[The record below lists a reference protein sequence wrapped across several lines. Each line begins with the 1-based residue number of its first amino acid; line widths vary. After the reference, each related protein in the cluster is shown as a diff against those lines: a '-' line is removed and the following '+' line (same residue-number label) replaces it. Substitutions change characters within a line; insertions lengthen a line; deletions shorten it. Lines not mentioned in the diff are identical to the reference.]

1 MTAWGCVTARPLF
14 YAPIVVVYISK
25 SLFYDMRR
33 QTWFNGYICRCAA
46 LCGCIAACSAVF
58 GTLYS

>member
-25 SLFYDMRR
+25 SLFYDM
-33 QTWFNGYICRCAA
+33 WFNGYICRCTA
-46 LCGCIAACSAVF
+46 LCGCIAACSVVF